1 MSVSGFELLDRV
13 LIGDH
18 MKTERG
24 GCCATDADS
33 AKPRSDVVGGSMV
46 RQFCYVSKVALPV
59 MTVGHNAEPGVQ
71 Q

>member
-1 MSVSGFELLDRV
+1 
-13 LIGDH
+13 